1 VTLEDGHPWGLL
13 YAVFEDGKV
22 ISGYQREDGKFLV
35 NGIGGRQSWPRDP
48 ELTVEERTAVELALQ
63 ERESG
68 QGEVEP
74 VSEAE
79 LKLMKEFR
87 EFVER
92 KIEALMASS
101 TFPLGVG

>member
-1 VTLEDGHPWGLL
+1 MGLEVARAGPVIPNSRSKNGLPSNSP
-13 YAVFEDGKV
+13 YK
-22 ISGYQREDGKFLV
+22 
-35 NGIGGRQSWPRDP
+35 
-48 ELTVEERTAVELALQ
+48 